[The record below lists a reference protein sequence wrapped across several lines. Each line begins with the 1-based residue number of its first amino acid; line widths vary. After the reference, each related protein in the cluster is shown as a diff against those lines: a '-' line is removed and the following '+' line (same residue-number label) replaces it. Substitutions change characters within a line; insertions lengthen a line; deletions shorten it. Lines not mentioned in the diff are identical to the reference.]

1 MTRKHAVTVRLPVAS
16 IAPTNKTVA
25 CSHTGLENS
34 GANSTIRGNN
44 SAGNVSI
51 EGPLVAK
58 VVSSL
63 CCPPLLLQRA
73 KMAKVEHRCGPLPS
87 FDRLVAC
94 TCCRNAGHEE

>member
-58 VVSSL
+58 VVFSL

-73 KMAKVEHRCGPLPS
+73 KMAKVELGRRRPRSPLTTAEFGLATAAHP
-87 FDRLVAC
+87 V
-94 TCCRNAGHEE
+94 